1 MTEEQIKMLRRLIQD
16 EIEYASIDG
25 FQHGAWGCAEQ
36 VADEKWKEFQ
46 NSFSQEEE

>member
-1 MTEEQIKMLRRLIQD
+1 MTDEQIELLRLAVQQ

-25 FQHGAWGCAEQ
+25 FQHGAWGWAEQ

-46 NSFSQEEE
+46 ESFSQEEE